1 MNKLG
6 RFLAIAVLGVL
17 LTSIAAIACTSET
30 IVVQTVE
37 VEVAREVRVVETV
50 VVEKETIVEGQ
61 TVIQTVVV
69 ERERVVEGQTVVE
82 TVVVEKE
89 VVVEQQVEVAV
100 EVETVVTATAEPTA
114 TPPPAA
120 GTEGL
125 RDVARDRTLVIAIAG
140 QQLDP
145 ANMNLLSGGG
155 LSRIRTF
162 SNNSWL
168 EFLFYFG
175 HHDGKVRPWL
185 AEDWQ
190 YNDTYDEITINL
202 REEAHWSDGTPFT
215 AEDVRFTWQDM
226 IIDNPSSAFHF
237 RLKGV
242 VESVEAPDD
251 YTVKLNLTRPDQRIF
266 FILFQE
272 NSEEQLPVLP
282 KHIWEGKDP
291 ETFENVDISQGW
303 PVGTGAFK
311 LVKAAPEALIFDR
324 DDNWWAAKAGLAPL
338 PAVERIVFA
347 PSGDEQSI
355 ALRLARN
362 EIDLQFTFQPGLFE
376 LTRVRNPKVIS
387 WQDDPFIHDPNGC
400 MISMTMNNKVA
411 PFDDPAVRRA
421 LNFAIDKQSVAN
433 LAFEGT
439 TMPVAVPLAIGFP
452 GPAAYYE
459 KIRDLI
465 EADGTD
471 VHNPEKAAEIME
483 AAGYARNDDGFWT
496 DPNGEVLKIELWNP
510 SPGYWK
516 MSRAGTAVVE
526 SAQRAGFDA
535 VERRGLTG
543 FWGKQ
548 AVGDLPS
555 WLTWHCGSTVEPY
568 QTYVHWHSNNS
579 AEIGDTVAYFL
590 SAPRYENPEYDA
602 LVEQMG
608 TLEASPDNA
617 EYIEHFRKAT
627 EIILRDMP
635 EIQLVIDGHINAM
648 NTTYWTGWPTSQ
660 TSDLRSE
667 RIWAEFYHAI
677 IRLQPAG
684 G

>member
-1 MNKLG
+1 MKQFRSYFAAGLIAVAVSAL
-6 RFLAIAVLGVL
+6 LAIG
-17 LTSIAAIACTSET
+17 CTSET

-37 VEVAREVRVVETV
+37 VEVPVEREVRVVETV
-50 VVEKETIVEGQ
+50 VVQEE
-61 TVIQTVVV
+61 
-69 ERERVVEGQTVVE
+69 
-82 TVVVEKE
+82 
-89 VVVEQQVEVAV
+89 V
-100 EVETVVTATAEPTA
+100 EVEKVVTATVEPTA
-114 TPPPAA
+114 TPPPAS

-125 RDVARDRTLVIAIAG
+125 REVPRNRTLVIAQGG
-140 QQLDP
+140 QQLSP

-162 SNNSWL
+162 SNNTWL

-185 AEDWQ
+185 AEDWS
-190 YNDTYDEITINL
+190 YNDTHDEITITL
-202 REEAHWSDGTPFT
+202 RDDVHWSDGEPFT
-215 AEDVRFTWQDM
+215 SEDVRFTWQDM
-226 IIDNPSSAFHF
+226 ILDNPSSAFHF
-237 RLKGV
+237 RMKDAV
-242 VESVEAPDD
+242 ASVEAPDD
-251 YTVKLNLTRPDQRIF
+251 YTVRLNLTRPDRRIF

-272 NSEEQLPVLP
+272 NSEEQLPILP
-282 KHIWEGKDP
+282 KHIWDGKDP

-324 DDNWWAAKAGLAPL
+324 DDNWWAAKAGVADL

-433 LAFEGT
+433 LAFEGIT
-439 TMPVAVPLAIGFP
+439 SPVAIPLAIGFP
-452 GPAAYYE
+452 GPAEYYE
-459 KIRDLI
+459 HVKDLI

-471 VHNPEKAAEIME
+471 QHNPEKAAEIME
-483 AAGYARNDDGFWT
+483 AAGYMRNDDGFWT
-496 DPNGEVLKIELWNP
+496 DSAGDVVTIELWNP
-510 SPGYWK
+510 SPTYWK

-555 WLTWHCGSTVEPY
+555 WLTWHCGSTV
-568 QTYVHWHSNNS
+568 
-579 AEIGDTVAYFL
+579 
-590 SAPRYENPEYDA
+590 
-602 LVEQMG
+602 
-608 TLEASPDNA
+608 
-617 EYIEHFRKAT
+617 
-627 EIILRDMP
+627 
-635 EIQLVIDGHINAM
+635 
-648 NTTYWTGWPTSQ
+648 
-660 TSDLRSE
+660 
-667 RIWAEFYHAI
+667 
-677 IRLQPAG
+677 
-684 G
+684 

>member
-1 MNKLG
+1 MNLLKRAGMMTVVAMALV
-6 RFLAIAVLGVL
+6 AV
-17 LTSIAAIACTSET
+17 AAVACT
-30 IVVQTVE
+30 
-37 VEVAREVRVVETV
+37 
-50 VVEKETIVEGQ
+50 
-61 TVIQTVVV
+61 
-69 ERERVVEGQTVVE
+69 QTVVE
-82 TVVVEKE
+82 TVVVTQETE
-89 VVVEQQVEVAV
+89 RIVEQTVVVTQERTVVVTEQEEVEV
-100 EVETVVTATAEPTA
+100 VVTATPEPTSV
-114 TPPPAA
+114 PAA
-120 GTEGL
+120 AQGTGDL
-125 RDVARDRTLVIAIAG
+125 PAVPRDRTLVIAMAG

-175 HHDGKVRPWL
+175 HHDGEVKPWL
-185 AEDWQ
+185 AKDWE
-190 YNDTYDEITINL
+190 YNSTFDEITITL
-202 REEAHWSDGTPFT
+202 RDDAHWSDGEPFT
-215 AEDVRFTWQDM
+215 SADVVFTWQDM
-226 IIDNPSSAFHF
+226 ILENPSSAFHF
-237 RLKGV
+237 RLKNV
-242 VESVEAPDD
+242 VESVTAPDD
-251 YTVKLNLTRPDQRIF
+251 YTVKLDLTRPDRRIF

-291 ETFENVDISQGW
+291 ETFENVDVTQGW

-311 LVKAAPEALIFDR
+311 LVKAAPEAMIFDR
-324 DDNWWAAKAGLAPL
+324 DDNWWAAQAGVAPL
-338 PAVERIVFA
+338 PEVQRIVFA
-347 PSGDEQSI
+347 PSGDAQSI
-355 ALRLARN
+355 ALRLSAN
-362 EIDLQFTFQPGLFE
+362 EVDLQFTFQPGLFQ
-376 LTRVRNPKVIS
+376 LTRVRNPKVMS
-387 WQDDPFIHDPNGC
+387 WQDEPFKHDPNGC

-421 LNFAIDKQSVAN
+421 LNFAIDKQAVAN

-439 TMPVAVPLAIGFP
+439 TDPIAVPLAIGFP
-452 GPAAYYE
+452 GPAAYYD

-471 VHNPEKAAEIME
+471 QHNPEKAAEIMT
-483 AAGYARNDDGFWT
+483 AAGYTMNDDGFWQ
-496 DPNGEVLKIELWNP
+496 DSSGEVLLIELWNP
-510 SPGYWK
+510 SPAYWK

-555 WLTWHCGSTVEPY
+555 WLTWHCGSTVEPF
-568 QTYVHWHSNNS
+568 QTYIHWHSDNS
-579 AEIGDTVAYFL
+579 ADIGETVAYFL
-590 SAPRYENPEYDA
+590 SSPRYENPEYDA
-602 LVEQMG
+602 ILDEMRAMD
-608 TLEASPDNA
+608 ASPDNA
-617 EYIEHFRKAT
+617 AYVELFRSAT

-648 NTTYWTGWPTSQ
+648 NTTYWTGWPTAE

-667 RIWAEFYHAI
+667 RIWAEFYLAI
-677 IRLQPAG
+677 IRLQPTS
-684 G
+684 